1 MDHTDQTDLEHM
13 VLTMC
18 QAAKRAARG
27 LATTLTRKKNGALQ
41 KAATQLRRDSQ
52 RILEANAIDVEAGRK
67 NGLSSAMLDRLTL
80 TEERIDAM
88 ATGLEIIIDL
98 PDPVGETVAMWRRPN
113 GLEIGQVRVPLG
125 VVGII
130 YESRPNVTA
139 DAAGLSLKSGNAV
152 ILKGGSEAFRTNG
165 AIVDILTAAIAEAGL
180 PSEAIQLVRSTDRK
194 SVALL
199 LKQDRYVDVIIPRG
213 GEELIRAVTAQSS
226 IPVIQHFSGLCHTY
240 VDASADFDKAMR
252 ITLNAKTQRPWVC
265 NAMENLLVHKDIAPQ
280 FLPPCVENL
289 ENAGAEVRGCE
300 QTRQLVPQVKAATDE
315 DWQTE
320 YLDMILSVKVVDS
333 VDEAIDFINENGSGL
348 ADAIVSENYSNT
360 RRFLQEIDSATVYA
374 NASTRFTDGYE
385 FGFGAEVGISTNRL
399 HARGPMGLR
408 ELTTYKYQIYGDGQ
422 IRE

>member
-1 MDHTDQTDLEHM
+1 MGQADQTDHIDHIDLEHM

-27 LATTLTRKKNGALQ
+27 LATTSTQKKNEALQ

-52 RILEANAIDVEAGRK
+52 RILEANATDVEAGRE

-80 TEERIDAM
+80 TEDRIDAM
-88 ATGLEIIIDL
+88 AKGLEIIIDL

-152 ILKGGSEAFRTNG
+152 ILKGGSEAFQTNG
-165 AIVDILTAAIAEAGL
+165 AIVDILTVAIAEAGL
-180 PSEAIQLVRSTDRK
+180 PAEAIQLVRSTDRK

-213 GEELIRAVTAQSS
+213 GEELIRAVTAESS

-240 VDASADFDKAMR
+240 IDASADFDKAMR
-252 ITLNAKTQRPWVC
+252 ITMNAKTQRPWVC

-280 FLPPCVENL
+280 FLPPCIENL
-289 ENAGAEVRGCE
+289 EKAGTEVRGCE
-300 QTRQLVPQVKAATDE
+300 QTRHIVPQVKVATDE
-315 DWQTE
+315 DWVKFE
-320 YLDMILSVKVVDS
+320 NKAWGKSPSVKIPAFIRASASFRS
-333 VDEAIDFINENGSGL
+333 VPEASRGL
-348 ADAIVSENYSNT
+348 GASFAHWVTALDGLYCERYDIPLSK
-360 RRFLQEIDSATVYA
+360 RKRFEGRGGTPNLARCQHTPSRTLQCRDPAKSWWPSVE
-374 NASTRFTDGYE
+374 
-385 FGFGAEVGISTNRL
+385 
-399 HARGPMGLR
+399 
-408 ELTTYKYQIYGDGQ
+408 K
-422 IRE
+422 